1 MNVIYYM
8 LTVCISL
15 FYFGY
20 TLIYISTISFNVI
33 VEDFKIDFNKSIA
46 QGIFQGIVPI
56 GGAVGAVS
64 SAYFLQNL
72 SRK

>member
-1 MNVIYYM
+1 M